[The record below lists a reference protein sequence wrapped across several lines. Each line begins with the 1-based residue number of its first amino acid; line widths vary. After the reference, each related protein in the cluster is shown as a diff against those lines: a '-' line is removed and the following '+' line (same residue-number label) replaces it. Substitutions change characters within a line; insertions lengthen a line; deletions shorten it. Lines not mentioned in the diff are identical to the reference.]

1 MKTPHSLNSPAA
13 PAKARAPLWVAY
25 AALGVTMLIWASAFV
40 GLRLV
45 LQELKPMTLTSLR
58 MVIASAAMA
67 LIAALFRV
75 KAPRPKDLLALGVAG
90 ISGFALYHMALNFGL
105 SHVSAGQASFII
117 ATIPTWTA
125 LLAWRFLGE
134 RIGLWGWVGIV
145 LGLGGVGVLSLG
157 QGLSFDVLSG
167 SLSGSFFLGSA
178 LVLLAAICAALNITL
193 QKRLLDRYDPLALS
207 IHVTLLGCSPFFFHL
222 PTVTDELKALSLKGW
237 LVTLWLGLG
246 PIALGY
252 FLSNVALAI
261 LPANRS
267 AQMMLLVPPMVAIMA
282 WLWIDEQPS
291 PNLWLGGLMIL
302 VGVALGA
309 RRAKPS
315 SLPSRSP
322 S

>member
-1 MKTPHSLNSPAA
+1 MKTPHSLDSLA
-13 PAKARAPLWVAY
+13 PAPTKASRWVAY

-45 LQELKPMTLTSLR
+45 LQELKPLTLTSLR
-58 MVIASAAMA
+58 MVIASGAMA

-75 KAPRPKDLLALGVAG
+75 KAPRRQDLLLLTIAGV
-90 ISGFALYHMALNFGL
+90 SGFALYHMALNFGL

-134 RIGLWGWVGIV
+134 RIGLWGWVGIA

-157 QGLSFDVLSG
+157 QGLSLG
-167 SLSGSFFLGSA
+167 SLSTGSA
-178 LVLLAAICAALNITL
+178 LVLVAAICAAINITL
-193 QKRLLDRYDPLALS
+193 QKRLLERYSPLTLS
-207 IHVTLLGCSPFFFHL
+207 VHVTLLGCAPFFLHL
-222 PTVTDELKALSLKGW
+222 PTVADEIMALSLQGW

-282 WLWIDEQPS
+282 WLWIDERPG

-302 VGVALGA
+302 TGVALGA
-309 RRAKPS
+309 RRAKPVVVA
-315 SLPSRSP
+315 
-322 S
+322 